1 MATRRAP
8 APQLDLFAVME
19 RGASVAEPAPEPV
32 APAVPQAPDDLL
44 EVLLHQLIHAM
55 GMQAA
60 EAPWHLYTR
69 GGALDLPRCA
79 RLVNLI
85 VRRVASDRP
94 VLTTGRV
101 ELAIALLPGWW
112 QDVRRDAGA
121 DRRVWA
127 LVRGEVDS

>member
-1 MATRRAP
+1 MAIRSAP
-8 APQLDLFAVME
+8 TAPQLDLFAE
-19 RGASVAEPAPEPV
+19 PEPV
-32 APAVPQAPDDLL
+32 APAGPPPPDDLL
-44 EVLLHQLIHAM
+44 AEQLRRMIHAM
-55 GMQAA
+55 GMRAA
-60 EAPWHLYTR
+60 EAPYHLYTR
-69 GGALDLPRCA
+69 GGIPDPSRCA

-94 VLTTGRV
+94 ALSPGRI

-127 LVRGEVDS
+127 LVRGEAQ